1 MKICPKCK
9 KQYDENQKFC
19 KICGTAL
26 VEEKKKKRIGLYILI
41 AILAIVACAGAVV
54 TGMVIQNKKQEA
66 QRQEELV
73 SKTEESKD
81 EKKEESEEVEKK
93 KAEEEKTEDE
103 KKKEE
108 ENDNCLSFS
117 LFFFFQFL
125 SDSRI
130 LDENF
135 FFRLS
140 YPFVF
145 FIADDCRMHYCCHS
159 YYNPKP
165 HTAYLLLYFFKRS
178 FSSPFCFRQF
188 REWNL
193 FFVL

>member
-73 SKTEESKD
+73 SKTEESKS
-81 EKKEESEEVEKK
+81 KH
-93 KAEEEKTEDE
+93 A
-103 KKKEE
+103 
-108 ENDNCLSFS
+108 FP
-117 LFFFFQFL
+117 
-125 SDSRI
+125 RI
-130 LDENF
+130 KLQDEN
-135 FFRLS
+135 
-140 YPFVF
+140 
-145 FIADDCRMHYCCHS
+145 
-159 YYNPKP
+159 
-165 HTAYLLLYFFKRS
+165 
-178 FSSPFCFRQF
+178 
-188 REWNL
+188 
-193 FFVL
+193 